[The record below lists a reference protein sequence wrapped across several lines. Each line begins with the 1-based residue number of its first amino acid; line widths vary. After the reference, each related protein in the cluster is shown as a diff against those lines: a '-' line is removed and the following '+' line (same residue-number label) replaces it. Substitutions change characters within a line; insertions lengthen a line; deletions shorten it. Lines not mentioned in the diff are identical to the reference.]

1 MYYIRYKNKMVTEP
15 VMVLLLLLFIYQV
28 FLMFN
33 SQPAPLNIYAN

>member
-1 MYYIRYKNKMVTEP
+1 MYYIRYKKKMVTEP
-15 VMVLLLLLFIYQV
+15 VMVLLLFVYQV